1 MEMEAMKAQQYI
13 ILILLPGTSFIT
25 HATDNARPQYQSMTT
40 LQGEWILSPAAQ
52 QQGKATQHK
61 LVEPLIG
68 TDTTAMSFKL
78 IGKGST
84 VQENLLPETK
94 KEMVT
99 MYHCNNMECSQVKAT
114 HYCVKQNQ
122 PEMLADLSGTATK
135 LVYNCDMSTELCQSK
150 QNHVHKITHE
160 LSNDGSHLKTT
171 YTSYND
177 GKYLKDSIYHF
188 DKK

>member
-1 MEMEAMKAQQYI
+1 MQAQKY
-13 ILILLPGTSFIT
+13 LILSVLMVSPFIAQ
-25 HATDNARPQYQSMTT
+25 ATDSALTQYQAMTE
-40 LQGEWILSPAAQ
+40 LQGEWSLSPIKQ
-52 QQGKATQHK
+52 QEGKATQHK
-61 LVEPLIG
+61 LVEPLLG

-84 VQENLLPETK
+84 VQENLLPETG

-99 MYHCNNMECSQVKAT
+99 MYHCNDTACSQVKAT

-122 PEMLADLSGTATK
+122 PEMLVDPASTSTR
-135 LVYNCDMSTELCQSK
+135 LVYNCDMSTDLCQSK

-160 LSNDGSHLKTT
+160 LSNSGKHLKTT

-177 GKYLKDSIYHF
+177 GTFLNDSIYHF
-188 DKK
+188 DRK

>member
-1 MEMEAMKAQQYI
+1 MKARQYI
-13 ILILLPGTSFIT
+13 ILFIVPGASFIT
-25 HATDNARPQYQSMTT
+25 HATDNARPQFQSMTT
-40 LQGEWILSPAAQ
+40 LQGEWILSPAEW

-84 VQENLLPETK
+84 VQENLLPETN

-99 MYHCNNMECSQVKAT
+99 MYHCNNVECSQVKAT

-122 PEMLADLSGTATK
+122 PEMLVDLASTSTR

-150 QNHVHKITHE
+150 QNHVHKISHE
-160 LSNDGSHLKTT
+160 LSNNGNHLKTT
-171 YTSYND
+171 YTSYKD
-177 GKYLKDSIYHF
+177 GEYLKDSIYHF
-188 DKK
+188 DRK

>member
-1 MEMEAMKAQQYI
+1 MKAQKCI
-13 ILILLPGTSFIT
+13 ILYILLSTPFIT
-25 HATDNARPQYQSMTT
+25 HATDDARPQFQSMTT
-40 LQGEWILSPAAQ
+40 LQGEWILSPAEQ

-78 IGKGST
+78 IGRGST
-84 VQENLLPETK
+84 VQESLLPNTK

-99 MYHCNNMECSQVKAT
+99 MYHCNNVECSQVKAT

-122 PEMLADLSGTATK
+122 PAMLADLSSTATK
-135 LVYNCDMSTELCQSK
+135 LIYNCDMSTELCQSK
-150 QNHVHKITHE
+150 QNHVHMITHE
-160 LSNDGSHLKTT
+160 LSSDGNHLKTT

>member
-1 MEMEAMKAQQYI
+1 MLVQQSI
-13 ILILLPGTSFIT
+13 ILSVLLGTSFISQ
-25 HATDNARPQYQSMTT
+25 ATDNAIPKYQSMTM
-40 LQGEWILSPAAQ
+40 LQGEWILSPAEQ

-61 LVEPLIG
+61 LVKPLIG

-84 VQENLLPETK
+84 VQENLLPGTK

-99 MYHCNNMECSQVKAT
+99 MYHCKDVECSQVKAT

-122 PEMLADLSGTATK
+122 PEMLVDLSSTSTR
-135 LVYNCDMSTELCQSK
+135 LVYNCDMSTELCQSN

-160 LSNDGSHLKTT
+160 LSNDGNHLKTM
-171 YTSYND
+171 YTSYNE

-188 DKK
+188 DRK